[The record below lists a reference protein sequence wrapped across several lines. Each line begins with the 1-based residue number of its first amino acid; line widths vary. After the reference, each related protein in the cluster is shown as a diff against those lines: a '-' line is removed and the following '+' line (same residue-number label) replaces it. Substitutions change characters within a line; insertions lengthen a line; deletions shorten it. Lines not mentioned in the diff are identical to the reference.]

1 MKLVKTERSGL
12 AASAEMTRI
21 EPLRK
26 VYSAW
31 QRGDFRPRADVY
43 DHDMEWG
50 WSAEFPGLAGVLR
63 DSGPRSG
70 RMLRWLSSW
79 EHWRV
84 EPEGYI
90 AAGESVVVLTRYLG
104 RGKGSGVEVDAPG
117 AHLWRMRNGKAV
129 RLEIFSSRERALD
142 AAGL

>member
-31 QRGDFRPRADVY
+31 QRGDFRPRAGVY

-50 WSAEFPGLAGVLR
+50 WSAEFPGLAGVFR

-84 EPEGYI
+84 EP
-90 AAGESVVVLTRYLG
+90 
-104 RGKGSGVEVDAPG
+104 G
-117 AHLWRMRNGKAV
+117 AYLWRMRNGKAV